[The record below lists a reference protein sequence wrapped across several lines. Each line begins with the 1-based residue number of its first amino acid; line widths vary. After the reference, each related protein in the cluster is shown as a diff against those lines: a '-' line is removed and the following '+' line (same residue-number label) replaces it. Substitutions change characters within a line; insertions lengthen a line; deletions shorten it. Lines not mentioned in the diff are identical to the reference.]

1 MLHAL
6 AFNTLLSSQETDAF
20 TIGRLRPV
28 VGPGVRGIPF
38 RVTILADPPDSCQ
51 PDPFRAIHPD
61 RDHPVSGATL
71 QPYSNIRSVS
81 NRADTPEMSEF
92 EKRGRR
98 TSPCIKNISSLSGRP
113 EPFAGND

>member
-71 QPYSNIRSVS
+71 QPYSNIRLLS
-81 NRADTPEMSEF
+81 NLTLPERERSMAKEWSEGF
-92 EKRGRR
+92 PG
-98 TSPCIKNISSLSGRP
+98 CW
-113 EPFAGND
+113 